1 MAYDNNNV
9 FAKILRGE
17 IPAVKVYEDERS
29 FAFMDVM
36 PEADGHVLVVPK
48 EPAVDIL
55 DLSAAGLSALMATVQ
70 KVAKAVDMALKP
82 DGILIK
88 QYNRAAAAYTEPRS
102 RRKLPSSSSA
112 SSPPSPALMTMPNSR
127 VLFRLMRMSAA
138 PAGAPASK
146 ARPSP
151 SSSAFSSPASS
162 APRPCPAAWRNS
174 SLARVVMDLLT
185 IPSSR

>member
-1 MAYDNNNV
+1 MAYDNNNI

-17 IPAVKVYEDERS
+17 IPSVKVFEDAKS
-29 FAFMDVM
+29 LAFMDVM

-88 QYNRAAAAYTEPRS
+88 QYNRAAAGQSVFHIHFHIVPRREGVPMAPHGKVMVEAARLEPIAAKIRS
-102 RRKLPSSSSA
+102 
-112 SSPPSPALMTMPNSR
+112 AL
-127 VLFRLMRMSAA
+127 
-138 PAGAPASK
+138 
-146 ARPSP
+146 
-151 SSSAFSSPASS
+151 
-162 APRPCPAAWRNS
+162 
-174 SLARVVMDLLT
+174 
-185 IPSSR
+185 